1 MGTVNQMKGAR
12 VMKKA
17 DVYKELVINAHN
29 AGMEALEKSVPTPM
43 VVSQHENMLDN
54 NSSVKE
60 SWYVSEGMCGFAWVH
75 LSNARQSLVCWMR
88 KNDIGYK
95 SYYGGWDVWPSHVA
109 RAFGLNAYNGQ
120 SIERKEAYSHGFASV
135 LKDAGFDCYIDSRLD

>member
-1 MGTVNQMKGAR
+1 MRDINQMKGAR
-12 VMKKA
+12 VMEKA

-43 VVSQHENMLDN
+43 VVSQHENMLDD
-54 NSSVKE
+54 NSPVKE
-60 SWYVSEGMCGFAWVH
+60 SWYVSEGMCGFAWVK
-75 LSNARQSLVCWMR
+75 LKNARQSLVCWMR

-95 SYYGGWDVWPSHVA
+95 SYYGGWEVWPSHVA

-120 SIERKEAYSHGFASV
+120 SIEKKEAYSHGFAAV
-135 LKDAGFDCYIDSRLD
+135 LKDAGFDCYVDSRLD